1 MSFSDDDS
9 EFSIVVQ
16 PKKAGLAFKA
26 VESSVTEPT
35 GEAIKPELNPV
46 WVDDNDNTDVNN
58 AVLRQSTILD
68 IHTHFGRKKQQI
80 SGKTLISP
88 DDVEKLYD
96 VVSKDNQNTL
106 DYDTQIFR
114 LSDANMERLSCAP
127 LTSVEFNNP
136 YKMFL
141 TTSEDTTMALFK
153 FGKNESTLLTDCVFE
168 RFPLSCAK
176 FTAQGDRVILVA
188 KKHYFKV
195 YDMAT
200 SKVTHPKIPFGTEYG
215 ECVSSVQIS
224 PQNDIGA
231 FLGSYGIYIVD
242 LRSYEKTSTARVSG
256 SAVSHCF
263 AKDGNLL
270 NIFASKFLRK
280 NIKVLMKYHDDQ
292 GNLVGA
298 LFHRF

>member
-16 PKKAGLAFKA
+16 PKKAGLVFKA

-35 GEAIKPELNPV
+35 GEAIKSELNPA
-46 WVDDNDNTDVNN
+46 WVDDDDKTDIKN
-58 AVLRQSTILD
+58 AILSQPTILD
-68 IHTHFGRKKQQI
+68 IHAHFGRKKQRI
-80 SGKTLISP
+80 SDKTLISP

-96 VVSKDNQNTL
+96 VVSKDTQDAL
-106 DYDTQIFR
+106 DYETRIFR

-127 LTSVEFNNP
+127 LTS
-136 YKMFL
+136 
-141 TTSEDTTMALFK
+141 

-176 FTAQGDRVILVA
+176 FTAHGDRVILVA

-195 YDMAT
+195 YDLTT
-200 SKVTHPKIPFGTEYG
+200 SKVTHPKIPFGTEYF
-215 ECVSSVQIS
+215 EYVSSVQIS

-270 NIFASKFLRK
+270 NVFSTLSGIGR
-280 NIKVLMKYHDDQ
+280 
-292 GNLVGA
+292 
-298 LFHRF
+298 